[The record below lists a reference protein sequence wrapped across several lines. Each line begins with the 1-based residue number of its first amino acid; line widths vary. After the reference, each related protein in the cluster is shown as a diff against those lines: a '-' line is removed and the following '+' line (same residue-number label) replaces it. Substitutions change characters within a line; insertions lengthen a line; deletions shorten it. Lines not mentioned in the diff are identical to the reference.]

1 VSFLDDVLEAKR
13 TEIARLRADPP
24 RVAALSGPGFG
35 HALRHP
41 GLSVIAEIKRRSP
54 SKGDLAPGL
63 DAGTAARAYAL
74 GGAAAI
80 SCLTDQDFFGAKA
93 GDFAKA
99 RTAGL
104 PVLRKDFLID
114 EIQID
119 ESARL
124 GAAAVLLIVRILA
137 AGRLEALLRHA
148 EALGLDALVEVHDE
162 SEVDRALEAGASI
175 VGVNNRDLRSLEVDP
190 GRALRLRPRIP
201 AGVLSVAESGVRTR
215 DDVMRLEAA
224 GFDAVLIGE
233 TLVTSSDPATTLME
247 LLGRAAEVSR

>member
-13 TEIARLRADPP
+13 TEIARLREDPP
-24 RVAALSGPGFG
+24 RVAALSDQGFSR
-35 HALRHP
+35 ALRGP
-41 GLSVIAEIKRRSP
+41 ALSVIAEIKRRSP
-54 SKGDLAPGL
+54 SKGELTAGL
-63 DAGTAARAYAL
+63 DAGRTARAYAG

-80 SCLTDQDFFGAKA
+80 SCLTDQNFFGARA
-93 GDFAKA
+93 SDLALA

-119 ESARL
+119 ESVRL
-124 GAAAVLLIVRILA
+124 GAAAVLLIVRILE

-190 GRALRLRPRIP
+190 GRALRLRPRLP
-201 AGVLSVAESGVRTR
+201 AGILSVAESGVRTR
-215 DDVMRLEAA
+215 DDVRRIESA

-247 LLGRAAEVSR
+247 LLGRAAEASR